1 MKKILRKPFR
11 IIGNIDAGC
20 SYTTAEASRLVTASM
35 GVLQSL
41 ALSGE
46 LAATK
51 SGPVWMIRGADL
63 LDFAKQDA
71 KARKERKEKTR
82 ERKIERLQK
91 SRQNQKQSKQQE
103 QLPLTAKKDDVKPFV
118 LIRARDAG
126 VHCGTL
132 EQVDRDVVKLS
143 NARRVW
149 RWKGANTLHELSLR
163 GADTDYTRISE
174 PVAHVVIIGA
184 CEIIDCTQAAREN
197 LIVSRW
203 GA

>member
-1 MKKILRKPFR
+1 MKKILQKPFV

-20 SYTTAEASRLVTASM
+20 NYTTAEAARLVTASM
-35 GVLQSL
+35 GVLQGL
-41 ALSGE
+41 ASSGD
-46 LAATK
+46 LAAVK
-51 SGPVWMIRGADL
+51 SGLVWMIRGADL
-63 LDFAKQDA
+63 LDFAKRDA

-132 EQVDRDVVKLS
+132 ELFDRDVVTLS
-143 NARRVW
+143 DCRRVW

-163 GADTDYTRISE
+163 GADKDYTRISE
-174 PVAHVVIIGA
+174 PVSRVVIIGA
-184 CEIIDCTQAAREN
+184 CEIIDCTEAAREN
-197 LIVSRW
+197 LIASRW

>member
-1 MKKILRKPFR
+1 MKKIPQKPFQ
-11 IIGNIDAGC
+11 IVASVDPLSA
-20 SYTTAEASRLVTASM
+20 YTTTEASRLVTASM
-35 GVLQSL
+35 GVLQGL
-41 ALSGE
+41 ASSGE
-46 LAATK
+46 LAASK
-51 SGPVWMIRGADL
+51 SGQTWIITGQAL
-63 LDFAKQDA
+63 LDFSKKDA
-71 KARKERKEKTR
+71 EARQARKEKTR
-82 ERKIERLQK
+82 EREIQRLRKNRREQ
-91 SRQNQKQSKQQE
+91 RQSKQQE
-103 QLPLTAKKDDVKPFV
+103 QLPLAAKKEDSKPFV
-118 LIRARDAG
+118 LVRARDAG

-132 EQVDRDVVKLS
+132 EQTDRDVVTLS

-163 GADTDYTRISE
+163 GADKDYTRISE